1 MHHPFIYKRV
11 HKVHHEWTAPISLAV
26 VYVHPFEHIVSWKND
41 VSVISRI
48 LYSAG
53 NFKHTALFYKNKNPR
68 NLLATFISLE
78 VHLAAY
84 LLQPAKQSSGHGNVK
99 VNSTKRNEIA

>member
-1 MHHPFIYKRV
+1 MYQ
-11 HKVHHEWTAPISLAV
+11 SLAE
-26 VYVHPFEHIVSWKND
+26 YCIVQGTSN
-41 VSVISRI
+41 I
-48 LYSAG
+48 LLY
-53 NFKHTALFYKNKNPR
+53 FTKTKNPR